1 MCGRYYVDDETA
13 GEIEKII
20 RRVDERLKKKRSF
33 PSLELPAR
41 DIYPSDTA
49 LVLLPDGNGLSFQW
63 QKWGFPGYKGSQLII
78 NARSESALEKPAF
91 KESIYSRRVVIPAA
105 GFYEWNQ
112 QKEKNTFKRRG
123 KPVLFMAGCCNIFDK
138 EAHFII
144 LTTKAN
150 RSVEPV
156 HNRMPLILEE
166 EEIEKWIFDSSKT
179 KMILEKQPDLL
190 ERNSQ
195 YQQQSLFDLI

>member
-13 GEIEKII
+13 GEIERII
-20 RRVDERLKKKRSF
+20 RRVDERLKKKRNF
-33 PSLELPAR
+33 PSLELPAG
-41 DIYPSDTA
+41 DIYPSNTA

-63 QKWGFPGYKGSQLII
+63 QKWGFPGFQGSQLII
-78 NARSESALEKPAF
+78 NARSESALEKPTF

-105 GFYEWNQ
+105 GFYEWNRL
-112 QKEKNTFKRRG
+112 KEKTSFKRRG
-123 KPVLFMAGCCNIFDK
+123 KPVLFMAGCWNLFHK
-138 EAHFII
+138 EAHFVI

-156 HNRMPLILEE
+156 HDRMPLILEE
-166 EEIEKWIFDSSKT
+166 EEIEEWIFDSSKT

-190 ERNSQ
+190 EQNSP
-195 YQQQSLFDLI
+195 YQQQSLFD